1 MLEPCPAQDHAPGR
15 TGYGC
20 VVRRLMAL
28 TVVALAALTGVASA
42 KSTATLT
49 YTLEY
54 TGSYSFHRDSTQSGS
69 SASTDEHFTWSYR
82 GEATLDASKATGYQ
96 VLPLHGSVAIA
107 GSDDAVTSTTS
118 RQCTLAPTRGD
129 EPPGNFAVQSGL
141 PASFGVFLPES
152 FVTSTNC
159 PEPIGVECM
168 PGNCADI
175 CLSGPPSTTANGGD
189 PDPVWAPSF
198 GPFKGD
204 ELFAYSRQVDMR
216 PGAGT
221 ASNDS
226 CYGGSE
232 HEQLDVKS
240 HVAFGVSWGGP
251 TFFVDFPDG
260 APPNFQQPGTPL
272 KPGKSPQTTPTASIP
287 PKVPLPPTGPEVGTP
302 LVPGIGIGCPAT
314 VKKCPTTITV
324 TDGNKKLASATV
336 TVKRGTVGLAG
347 LKLKHLSLKSGAS
360 KKVKVAVAVRTGKT
374 VHRGS
379 RKVTL
384 TRARS

>member
-1 MLEPCPAQDHAPGR
+1 M
-15 TGYGC
+15 
-20 VVRRLMAL
+20 RRLL
-28 TVVALAALTGVASA
+28 VVTIAALAVTIVGLTGVASA
-42 KSTATLT
+42 NSTATFK

-69 SASTDEHFTWSYR
+69 SASTDEQFTWSYR
-82 GEATLDASKATGYQ
+82 GEATLDVSKATGYQ

-107 GSDDAVTSTTS
+107 GSDDTVTSTTS
-118 RQCTLAPTRGD
+118 RHCTLAPTGED
-129 EPPGNFAVQSGL
+129 KPPGNFAVQSGL

-175 CLSGPPSTTANGGD
+175 CLQGPPSTTANGGD

-198 GPFKGD
+198 GPFKED
-204 ELFAYSRQVDMR
+204 ELFAFSRGVDMR
-216 PGAGT
+216 PGGGT

-226 CYGGSE
+226 CFGGSE
-232 HEQLDVKS
+232 HDQLDVKS
-240 HVAFGVSWGGP
+240 HVAFGLSWDGP

-260 APPNFQQPGTPL
+260 APPSFQQPGTPL
-272 KPGKSPQTTPTASIP
+272 KPGKSSQTTPTANIP
-287 PKVPLPPTGPEVGTP
+287 PKVPLPPTGPGIGTP

-314 VKKCPTTITV
+314 VKKCPATITV

-347 LKLKHLSLKSGAS
+347 LKLNHLSLKSGAS
-360 KKVKVAVAVRTGKT
+360 KKVTVTVAVRTGKT

-384 TRARS
+384 TRSRS